1 MEIELTSTRDNP
13 LLDRR
18 EISFQVHVAATPKRV
33 EVRNKLATM
42 LNTDLDRVWV
52 RNMETK
58 SGTHR
63 TVGLAHV
70 YNETADPLKLEP
82 KHIIRRN
89 QAPNESES

>member
-1 MEIELTSTRDNP
+1 MEIELTSIKDNP

-18 EISFQVHVAATPKRV
+18 EINFEIHVAATPNRV
-33 EVRNKLATM
+33 EVRNKLAAM

-52 RNMETK
+52 RKMETK

-70 YNETADPLKLEP
+70 YNEAADPLKMEP
-82 KHIIRRN
+82 KHIVGRSHT
-89 QAPNESES
+89 PDESES

>member
-13 LLDRR
+13 LLGRR
-18 EISFQVHVAATPKRV
+18 EISFQVNIAATPKRV
-33 EVRNKLATM
+33 EVRNKLASM

-58 SGTHR
+58 SGTHL

-70 YNETADPLKLEP
+70 YNEEADPIKLEP
-82 KHIIRRN
+82 KHIVRRN

>member
-1 MEIELTSTRDNP
+1 
-13 LLDRR
+13 
-18 EISFQVHVAATPKRV
+18 
-33 EVRNKLATM
+33 M
-42 LNTDLDRVWV
+42 LNTDLDRVWE
-52 RNMETK
+52 RTMETK